1 MISEFFLIV
10 LKKKSIND
18 PKMAKETI
26 TNKIPLKKSPE
37 AAVKTTFSGTDVR
50 RYRSAIPTG
59 I

>member
-37 AAVKTTFSGTDVR
+37 AAAKTTFSGTEVR
-50 RYRSAIPTG
+50 R
-59 I
+59 